1 VIAPRW
7 AYRLLWAA
15 HGFVDRLSGGRLSTR
30 RPRGN
35 RLGLLYLETLGRR
48 SGRPRRNAL
57 YYLERGPNL
66 LVIASNAGASAQ
78 PAWWL
83 NLQAWPRATV
93 TIARVTRPVRARVA
107 TTDEAAD
114 AWRRFTDASRQYED
128 YRSATHRSIPVVVLE
143 PDG

>member
-1 VIAPRW
+1 VIPPRW

-15 HGFVDRLSGGRLSTR
+15 HGIVDRLSGGRLSTR

-35 RLGLLYLETLGRR
+35 SLGLLYLETLGRR

-57 YYLERGPNL
+57 YYMEQGPNL
-66 LVIASNAGASAQ
+66 LVIASNAGDDAQ

-83 NLQAWPRATV
+83 NLQAQPKARV
-93 TIARVTRPVRARVA
+93 TIAQATRRVRARAA
-107 TTDEAAD
+107 TPEEAAD
-114 AWRRFTDASRQYED
+114 AWRRFTAASRQYAA
-128 YRSATHRSIPVVVLE
+128 YRSATHRSIAVVVLE